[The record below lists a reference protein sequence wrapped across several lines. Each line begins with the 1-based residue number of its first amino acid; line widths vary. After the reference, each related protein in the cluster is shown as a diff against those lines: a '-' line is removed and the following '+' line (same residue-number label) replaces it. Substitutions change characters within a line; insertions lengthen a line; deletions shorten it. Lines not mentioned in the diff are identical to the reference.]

1 MTNLRCQCSDRGCPV
16 HPGISLCIRPA
27 STTLFRIDMED
38 QTGTAFCDACAE
50 DAMNSGLFSE
60 VR

>member
-1 MTNLRCQCSDRGCPV
+1 MTNLRCQSSDRGCPA
-16 HPGISLCIRPA
+16 HPGISFCIQPA